1 MKKTIVFALALIS
14 FGANAQ
20 KKLTGMAT
28 QEFDETGA
36 LISVDSS
43 DYIYNSWEGSIT
55 SNEPVFKF
63 DTPVFDWVYEKPT
76 ATWNTENVYSG
87 TPLQL
92 VSTRQNTI
100 TSGNIVDSEVA
111 QTDRTEYTYDAAGNV
126 TMIQYFFYNVSQ
138 FDIYAERTFEYNANN
153 NLTVETYISDPT
165 GSPITEFIDSM
176 FYDASENLVRAIS
189 YVWDGTNSV
198 LYASSESFMTYTGSQ
213 LTDLQ
218 FYEGGSSSPL
228 EWAYDI
234 DYNYSGGLPSLLE
247 AYDVTGG
254 VPAATPEVEIE
265 YTYNANNQLELYE
278 GRLDGDLF
286 AKRTYT
292 YDAEGFLS
300 EMEISELDFIN
311 SVLYLSEVA
320 NFYYQSTAGIDEPV
334 QLEASVYPNPS
345 TDVITLLTEVE
356 VEQVAIYG
364 VNGNLMIQ
372 QNGETVD
379 VSNLPAGTY
388 IAKVKTSKGMGQTRF
403 VKK

>member
-1 MKKTIVFALALIS
+1 MKKTIVLALALIS

-28 QEFDETGA
+28 QQFDETGA
-36 LISVDSS
+36 LVSVDSS
-43 DYIYNSWEGSIT
+43 DYTYNSWEGSIT

-92 VSTRQNTI
+92 DYTRQNTI
-100 TSGNIVDSEVA
+100 TNGNLVDSEVA
-111 QTDRTEYTYDAAGNV
+111 QNDRTEYTYDAAGNV

-138 FDIYAERTFEYNANN
+138 FDIYAERTFEYDANN

-165 GSPITEFIDSM
+165 GSPITESIDSM
-176 FYDASENLVRAIS
+176 FYDASDNLVRAIS
-189 YVWDGTNSV
+189 YEWDASNST
-198 LYASSESFMTYTGSQ
+198 LYGSSESLLTYTGSE

-218 FYEGGSSSPL
+218 LYEGSSTSPL
-228 EWAYDI
+228 EWSYDI

-247 AYDVTGG
+247 AYEVTGG

-278 GRLDGDLF
+278 GMLGGDLF
-286 AKRTYT
+286 AQRTYT

-311 SVLYLSEVA
+311 SVLYLSEVV
-320 NFYYQSTAGIDEPV
+320 NFYYQSTAGIGEPV

-345 TDVITLLTEVE
+345 TDVITLSTEAE

-364 VNGNLMIQ
+364 VNGNLLIQ
-372 QNGETVD
+372 QNGETID

-388 IAKVKTSKGMGQTRF
+388 IAKVKTSNGMGQTRF